1 MDNHHFQEANH
12 QTKWAMFNS
21 YVNVLQATQ
30 DCMVQNWRNCQ
41 SYPIFG
47 VPLVL
52 PKWAVLKIL
61 CGSFRAC
68 CYVEIAMMDQN
79 NNKNY
84 NDHYCILLIINNY
97 LRYYIMTEKQKKKVV
112 LVIQLIIS
120 LLSLISHQYPSSYLP
135 AAELVL
141 RCFEDIWSS
150 WPAGRAQ
157 GRSARFK

>member
-1 MDNHHFQEANH
+1 MDNHHFQEVNH

-30 DCMVQNWRNCQ
+30 NCMVQNWRNCQ

-52 PKWAVLKIL
+52 PKSAVLKIL

-97 LRYYIMTEKQKKKVV
+97 LQYYIMTVNQQFK
-112 LVIQLIIS
+112 
-120 LLSLISHQYPSSYLP
+120 SS
-135 AAELVL
+135 V
-141 RCFEDIWSS
+141 
-150 WPAGRAQ
+150 G
-157 GRSARFK
+157 